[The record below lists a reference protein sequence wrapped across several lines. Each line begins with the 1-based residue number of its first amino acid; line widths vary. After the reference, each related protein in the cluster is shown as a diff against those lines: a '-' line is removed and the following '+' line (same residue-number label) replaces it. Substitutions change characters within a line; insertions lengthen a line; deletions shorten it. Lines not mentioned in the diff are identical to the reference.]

1 MALSPCQVCFVDTR
15 KRCAAC
21 KTSHY
26 CSSEHQRSDRRR
38 HARECAV
45 LAAGLDSQ
53 VEFPLKVKAVL
64 FPVSGGKPRIIDVS
78 YRLGHWP
85 TTPNIPKH
93 DLDLLPVL
101 GDTRMA
107 LPVTIQRDGPKPS
120 APPLGHT
127 LTLVHT
133 LEYADEGRTRNRC
146 IERIAPKGFPWRGNA
161 VGFRNTP
168 PAERIAQY
176 DDVTEDDVRVF
187 TKYFAEGGDGR
198 NVLDA
203 DTQALLDAIPRGVD
217 TVIF

>member
-1 MALSPCQVCFVDTR
+1 M
-15 KRCAAC
+15 
-21 KTSHY
+21 
-26 CSSEHQRSDRRR
+26 
-38 HARECAV
+38 
-45 LAAGLDSQ
+45 LAAGLETQ
-53 VEFPLKVKAVL
+53 IEYPLKVKAVL
-64 FPVSGGKPRIIDVS
+64 FPVSGGEPRIIDVS

-93 DLDLLPVL
+93 DLDLPSVL

-107 LPVTIQRDGPKPS
+107 LPVTIQRDGPKPT

-133 LEYADEGRTRNRC
+133 LEYADEGRIRNRC
-146 IERIAPKGFPWRGNA
+146 IERIAPKGFPWRDNA

-187 TKYFAEGGDGR
+187 TKYFAEGGDGG
-198 NVLDA
+198 NVCKCSVCLYTA
-203 DTQALLDAIPRGVD
+203 RLLANSQVYQWMPIRKLCWTRFRGVS
-217 TVIF
+217 TP

>member
-1 MALSPCQVCFVDTR
+1 MQNHSLLLQRTPAFGKCLRSSRQVDESLLSFLQ
-15 KRCAAC
+15 
-21 KTSHY
+21 
-26 CSSEHQRSDRRR
+26 DRTR

-45 LAAGLDSQ
+45 LAAGLETQ
-53 VEFPLKVKAVL
+53 IEYPLKVKAVL
-64 FPVSGGKPRIIDVS
+64 FPVSGGAPRIIDVS

-93 DLDLLPVL
+93 DLDLPPVL

-107 LPVTIQRDGPKPS
+107 LPVTIQRDGPKPT
-120 APPLGHT
+120 APALGHT

-133 LEYADEGRTRNRC
+133 LEYADEGRARNMC
-146 IERIAPKGFPWRGNA
+146 IERIAPKGFPWRDNA

-187 TKYFAEGGDGR
+187 TKYFAEGGDGG
-198 NVLDA
+198 NVCKCSVCLYCA
-203 DTQALLDAIPRGVD
+203 T
-217 TVIF
+217 TC